1 VGGVRKNSSVLA
13 IAIAIAVTIAL
24 TLLLDELVRALR

>member
-1 VGGVRKNSSVLA
+1 VGDDRKNSNVVP

-24 TLLLDELVRALR
+24 TLLLDQLVRALR